1 MENLNLIIFFL
12 DVSVL
17 YILLLG
23 AVWSIA
29 FSSKRIWP
37 PPKKQS
43 WQYILTW
50 VCFYLVFLLNAL
62 LIVWDWN
69 SWIINDP
76 IRLLIGIP
84 VTIVGALLVTWGIS
98 TLGSRNTSGLQ
109 DKFVDSGPYRYT
121 RNPQYLGDSIMFI
134 GLSITA
140 NSLFLW
146 ITHGLLILVFLIAP
160 FAEEIWL
167 EKRDGDEYLNYKNN
181 TSRFFSSFH
190 QESR

>member
-167 EKRDGDEYLNYKNN
+167 EKRYGDEYLNYKNN
-181 TSRFFSSFH
+181 TSRFF
-190 QESR
+190 

>member
-29 FSSKRIWP
+29 FSSKRILP

-167 EKRDGDEYLNYKNN
+167 EKRYGDEYLNYKNN
-181 TSRFFSSFH
+181 TSRFF
-190 QESR
+190 